1 MQWSTKSV
9 IDTWKSD
16 DGKVT
21 IWTISNGETEKKTM
35 SAVISK
41 IGWSGEIE
49 EYQNAKGNSY
59 IRQPAKEGF
68 GNTFITP
75 PTGQVSPV
83 TSSGGTDSNLTPENF
98 QKQLDRIEKK
108 LDWIKIQVSDKEK
121 ENTERAIAQHEAE
134 LDQAEFKPEDI
145 PVDEEKPF

>member
-1 MQWSTKSV
+1 MKWETKSI

-41 IGWSGEIE
+41 MGWSGEIE

-59 IRQPAKEGF
+59 IRQPAKEGW
-68 GNTFITP
+68 GNTEVAQPATVKELAE
-75 PTGQVSPV
+75 PTISLAKGVK
-83 TSSGGTDSNLTPENF
+83 ER
-98 QKQLDRIEKK
+98 LDRIEKK
-108 LDWIKIQVSDKEK
+108 LDDVLRYITNEQMVAKKEEK
-121 ENTERAIAQHEAE
+121 LNTS
-134 LDQAEFKPEDI
+134 EFKPEDI
-145 PVDEEKPF
+145 PVDEEPF